1 MNRSQIL
8 IVACVVVLSALP
20 VAAETEMEQAPI
32 TWKQAALEE
41 GGALYAELCAVCHGV
56 DGKGDGPAAPAL
68 KSALSDLTMLAA
80 DNDGE
85 FPAARVEKVI
95 TGSLTLP
102 AHGSAEMPVW
112 GKVFED
118 VRVERKPGER
128 WAFSRAKIY
137 NLTEYLKTIQAE

>member
-1 MNRSQIL
+1 MNRVL
-8 IVACVVVLSALP
+8 TLTVACLLVLAALP
-20 VAAETEMEQAPI
+20 MSAETEVEQAPI
-32 TWKQAALEE
+32 TWRQAALEDGE
-41 GGALYAELCAVCHGV
+41 ALYAELCAVCHGV
-56 DGKGDGPAAPAL
+56 GGKGDGPAAPAL
-68 KSALSDLTMLAA
+68 KAALSDLTQLSA

-95 TGSLTLP
+95 TGNLSLP

-118 VRVERKPGER
+118 VRPERKPGER
-128 WAFSRAKIY
+128 WAFSRSRIF